1 MRPVHRGVPRFSSSS
16 QHSTEGV
23 YAILSTMTS
32 NNRMATG
39 IALGLPFGVVFGML
53 LDNLALGIAI
63 GLCLSSCFGMIDW
76 SSEDGNSA
84 AED

>member
-1 MRPVHRGVPRFSSSS
+1 MPAVGYCAGIV
-16 QHSTEGV
+16 
-23 YAILSTMTS
+23 STMTS